1 MWPLSKR
8 YNKSGGIL
16 QSGMFSEESNHE
28 NKGLT
33 HVQDNTIK
41 ITLTCTEITSKS
53 MKRIQPLPV
62 CAGFFICIRNS
73 LDRPCVTM
81 PHDHLLS
88 NVK

>member
-16 QSGMFSEESNHE
+16 QSGIFSEESNHE

-33 HVQDNTIK
+33 HVQDYTIK

-53 MKRIQPLPV
+53 
-62 CAGFFICIRNS
+62 
-73 LDRPCVTM
+73 
-81 PHDHLLS
+81 S
-88 NVK
+88 NT